1 VSHEKQR
8 IQNSTVHRSGRQ
20 VTSQPSAMGN
30 GNGSTQTSLEV
41 EMSLATTVEESKA
54 NRRNHILDALHYR
67 RHNLRKA
74 KRVALSLASVERLNQ
89 RFFLGEPPF

>member
-1 VSHEKQR
+1 
-8 IQNSTVHRSGRQ
+8 
-20 VTSQPSAMGN
+20 
-30 GNGSTQTSLEV
+30 
-41 EMSLATTVEESKA
+41 MSLGTTIEESKA

-74 KRVALSLASVERLNQ
+74 KRAALSLASVERLNQ